1 MTTMSAGRN
10 TPGRGGDA
18 LSRLTPSST
27 RALRAEEAWHRAEEA
42 NRSKLEWLRVVSHEL
57 RTPLNAIGGF
67 VQLLKSGARG
77 EVPEAMRGDLD
88 RIERNHQHMT
98 RLIDEVLRFARLEA
112 GRVHF
117 DIGPVSVS
125 RILLDIQDYV
135 PAPERARGRRL
146 LVRPAPGIVVLADED
161 KVRQVLVNLVANAL
175 RHTPADATI
184 EVFVDDS
191 RESQARIVV
200 KDDGPGIPPDQME
213 SVFEP
218 FFQVGRSLNRPAEGL
233 GLGLTIARELARGMG
248 GDLEVRSPATG
259 GAEFAL
265 LLRRV
270 RNV

>member
-1 MTTMSAGRN
+1 MSTMSMGRN
-10 TPGRGGDA
+10 TPGRGSGA
-18 LSRLTPSST
+18 MPRLTPAST
-27 RALRAEEAWHRAEEA
+27 RAIRAEELWHRAEEA

-77 EVPEAMRGDLD
+77 DIPEAMRGDLD
-88 RIERNHQHMT
+88 RIERNHLHMT
-98 RLIDEVLRFARLEA
+98 RLIDEVLSFARLEA
-112 GRVHF
+112 GRVRF
-117 DIGPVSVS
+117 EVAPVSVT
-125 RILLDIQDYV
+125 RLLLDIQDYV
-135 PAPERARGRRL
+135 PPSQRAQGRRL
-146 LVRPAPGIVVLADED
+146 LVRAGDGIVVLADED

-175 RHTPADATI
+175 RHTPPESTI
-184 EVFVDDS
+184 EIFVDGS
-191 RESQARIVV
+191 ASSHARIVV
-200 KDDGPGIPPDQME
+200 KDDGPGIPEDQLE

-248 GDLEVRSPATG
+248 GDLGIASPPTG

-265 LLRRV
+265 SLRRV